1 MATKNHHTWGIRK
14 GAFPWPDMDIRMAHS
29 LCGTPTRTSKMPGL
43 SWSLPAKYCNVGS
56 TLRATNP
63 DSVCAECYALKGR
76 YLMPNVA
83 LAQEDRWEKLACALR
98 TTVYRDMYIIG
109 MCRIIWN
116 QKHFR
121 WFDSGD
127 IKNWEHL
134 TIILDVCRRT
144 PHVSHWL
151 PTKEYQLIY
160 MLKNSDHYNN
170 MPDNL
175 NIRVSGAMID
185 DIKVSFWDGFTASA
199 VTTDHE
205 QVTCP
210 AYDQGGHCD
219 GVNVSCRKCWD
230 KNEPIVI
237 YPKH

>member
-1 MATKNHHTWGIRK
+1 MATKTNKR
-14 GAFPWPDMDIRMAHS
+14 GAARPPFPWPDMDIRMAHG

-56 TLRATNP
+56 TLRANNP

-76 YLMPNVA
+76 YVMPNVA

-134 TIILDVCRRT
+134 LIILEVCKRT
-144 PHVSHWL
+144 PHVRHWL
-151 PTKEYQLIY
+151 PTKEYAV
-160 MLKNSDHYNN
+160 MAKLKEHVS
-170 MPDNL
+170 MVPDNL
-175 NIRVSGAMID
+175 NIRISGAMID

-205 QVTCP
+205 QVT
-210 AYDQGGHCD
+210 
-219 GVNVSCRKCWD
+219 
-230 KNEPIVI
+230 
-237 YPKH
+237 

>member
-1 MATKNHHTWGIRK
+1 MATKTNKR
-14 GAFPWPDMDIRMAHS
+14 GAARLPFPWPDMDIRMAHG

-56 TLRATNP
+56 TLRHYNP

-134 TIILDVCRRT
+134 LIILEVCKRT
-144 PHVSHWL
+144 PHVRHWL
-151 PTKEYQLIY
+151 PTKEYAV
-160 MLKNSDHYNN
+160 MAKLKEHVS
-170 MPDNL
+170 MVPDNL
-175 NIRVSGAMID
+175 NIRISGAMID

>member
-1 MATKNHHTWGIRK
+1 MTTKTNKR
-14 GAFPWPDMDIRMAHS
+14 GAARPPFPWPDMDIRMAHG

-56 TLRATNP
+56 TLRHYNP

-134 TIILDVCRRT
+134 LIILEVCKRT
-144 PHVSHWL
+144 PHVRHWL
-151 PTKEYQLIY
+151 PTKEYAV
-160 MLKNSDHYNN
+160 MAKLKEHVS
-170 MPDNL
+170 MVPDNL
-175 NIRVSGAMID
+175 NIRISGAMID

>member
-1 MATKNHHTWGIRK
+1 M
-14 GAFPWPDMDIRMAHS
+14 
-29 LCGTPTRTSKMPGL
+29 
-43 SWSLPAKYCNVGS
+43 
-56 TLRATNP
+56 
-63 DSVCAECYALKGR
+63 KGR

-83 LAQEDRWEKLACALR
+83 LAQEDRWEKLQSALR
-98 TTVYRDMYIIG
+98 TEMYRELYIVG

-134 TIILDVCRRT
+134 TIILDVCHRT

-151 PTKEYQLIY
+151 PTKEYAL
-160 MLKNSDHYNN
+160 MAKLKEHVS
-170 MPDNL
+170 MVPDNL
-175 NIRVSGAMID
+175 NIRISGAMID

-219 GVNVSCRKCWD
+219 GGNVSCRKCWD
-230 KNEPIVI
+230 KSTPIVI

>member
-1 MATKNHHTWGIRK
+1 MATKTNKR
-14 GAFPWPDMDIRMAHS
+14 GAARPPFPWPDMDIRMAHG

-56 TLRATNP
+56 TLRHYNP

-134 TIILDVCRRT
+134 LIILEVCKRT
-144 PHVSHWL
+144 PHVRHWL
-151 PTKEYQLIY
+151 PTKEYAV
-160 MLKNSDHYNN
+160 MAKLKEHVS
-170 MPDNL
+170 MVPDNL
-175 NIRVSGAMID
+175 NIRISGAMID